1 MRLNSSIKEVKGIG
15 DKTAG
20 LFLKINIETIRDLI
34 SYFPRTYVQFP
45 EIKRPDEVVEGET
58 AAVIGQIRQ
67 TPIVKRVRSMQITV
81 TSIVG
86 MGKRLELVWFRL
98 PYIKNSLHP
107 GENYVF
113 YGKVQHK
120 NGRFVMEQ
128 PAIYT
133 PEKYEAMEH
142 LLLPV
147 YSLPKGLSNQLMLKA
162 ERSVLE
168 EEHLFR
174 DYLPAELREKH
185 QLCEYNYAIK
195 QIHFPDDMETLIEAR
210 KRLVFDELFLFILN
224 LQYQKEKK
232 EKEKNQFSFQ
242 SDDFVEQ
249 LIEKLPYKLTNA
261 QLRALS
267 EVRADMRSDYV
278 MQRLIQGDVGSGKT
292 IIAFLAM
299 ADTAHNGCQSAIM
312 APTEVLARQHYES
325 FQSMC
330 EIFGLDFPVIL
341 ITGSMTAKQK
351 KLAYQEI
358 LDHPDALIIGT
369 HALIQEKVIYQNLA
383 LVITD
388 EQHRFGV
395 KQREIFSEK
404 GTKPHILVMS
414 ATPIP
419 RTLALVLYGD
429 MDLSIMDELP
439 ANRLPIKNCVVGT
452 DYRPQAYRFMKDQ
465 IEKGRQVYIICP
477 MVEEKEEVSLESVV
491 MYSEQLKEIFP
502 AGITIECLHGKM
514 KPKEKNEVMQRF
526 IEGTTDILVSTTVIE
541 VGIDVPNATV
551 MMIENAER
559 FGLAQ
564 LHQLRG
570 RVGRGK
576 EQSYCILM
584 YGKESKE
591 GKERLSILAGSND
604 GFEIAREDL
613 KLRGQG
619 DFFGVMQSG
628 DKLFS
633 LADIY
638 EDAPVLKAANEEA
651 KNYAFDEITMF
662 YKKNRRLVEKL
673 NSYMG
678 NVSL

>member
-1 MRLNSSIKEVKGIG
+1 
-15 DKTAG
+15 
-20 LFLKINIETIRDLI
+20 
-34 SYFPRTYVQFP
+34 
-45 EIKRPDEVVEGET
+45 
-58 AAVIGQIRQ
+58 
-67 TPIVKRVRSMQITV
+67 
-81 TSIVG
+81 
-86 MGKRLELVWFRL
+86 
-98 PYIKNSLHP
+98 
-107 GENYVF
+107 
-113 YGKVQHK
+113 
-120 NGRFVMEQ
+120 
-128 PAIYT
+128 
-133 PEKYEAMEH
+133 
-142 LLLPV
+142 
-147 YSLPKGLSNQLMLKA
+147 
-162 ERSVLE
+162 
-168 EEHLFR
+168 
-174 DYLPAELREKH
+174 
-185 QLCEYNYAIK
+185 
-195 QIHFPDDMETLIEAR
+195 
-210 KRLVFDELFLFILN
+210 
-224 LQYQKEKK
+224 
-232 EKEKNQFSFQ
+232 
-242 SDDFVEQ
+242 
-249 LIEKLPYKLTNA
+249 
-261 QLRALS
+261 
-267 EVRADMRSDYV
+267 
-278 MQRLIQGDVGSGKT
+278 
-292 IIAFLAM
+292 
-299 ADTAHNGCQSAIM
+299 
-312 APTEVLARQHYES
+312 
-325 FQSMC
+325 
-330 EIFGLDFPVIL
+330 
-341 ITGSMTAKQK
+341 
-351 KLAYQEI
+351 
-358 LDHPDALIIGT
+358 
-369 HALIQEKVIYQNLA
+369 
-383 LVITD
+383 
-388 EQHRFGV
+388 
-395 KQREIFSEK
+395 
-404 GTKPHILVMS
+404 
-414 ATPIP
+414 
-419 RTLALVLYGD
+419 
-429 MDLSIMDELP
+429 
-439 ANRLPIKNCVVGT
+439 
-452 DYRPQAYRFMKDQ
+452 
-465 IEKGRQVYIICP
+465 
-477 MVEEKEEVSLESVV
+477 

>member
-1 MRLNSSIKEVKGIG
+1 MRQHLKPVYPLTEGLSAKTIEKAVRQALESLPFFKE
-15 DKTAG
+15 T
-20 LFLKINIETIRDLI
+20 
-34 SYFPRTYVQFP
+34 
-45 EIKRPDEVVEGET
+45 
-58 AAVIGQIRQ
+58 
-67 TPIVKRVRSMQITV
+67 
-81 TSIVG
+81 
-86 MGKRLELVWFRL
+86 L
-98 PYIKNSLHP
+98 P
-107 GENYVF
+107 
-113 YGKVQHK
+113 
-120 NGRFVMEQ
+120 
-128 PAIYT
+128 PAIRS
-133 PEKYEAMEH
+133 KYH
-142 LLLPV
+142 L
-147 YSLPKGLSNQLMLKA
+147 A
-162 ERSVLE
+162 EYHFTLE
-168 EEHLFR
+168 
-174 DYLPAELREKH
+174 
-185 QLCEYNYAIK
+185 
-195 QIHFPDDMETLIEAR
+195 QIHFPENREQMLLAR
-210 KRLVFDELFLFILN
+210 RRLVFDEFYLFILALRQLKQVNERNPQRFQIQKIPLTDQIIAN
-224 LQYQKEKK
+224 LSFSLTGAQKKVWQE
-232 EKEKNQFSFQ
+232 
-242 SDDFVEQ
+242 
-249 LIEKLPYKLTNA
+249 IE
-261 QLRALS
+261 R
-267 EVRADMRSDYV
+267 DMTGDYL
-278 MQRLIQGDVGSGKT
+278 MSRLIQGDVGSGKT
-292 IIAFLAM
+292 ILAFLALFL
-299 ADTAHNGCQSAIM
+299 AAGNGWQGCLM
-312 APTEVLARQHYES
+312 VPTEVLAVQHMEAI
-325 FQSMC
+325 QKQIC
-330 EIFGLDFPVIL
+330 EQKLPFYAELL
-341 ITGSMTAKQK
+341 TGSMTAKQK
-351 KLAYQEI
+351 REACGRIVSGESRI
-358 LDHPDALIIGT
+358 IIGT
-369 HALIQEKVIYQNLA
+369 HAVFQEKIQYKNLA

-395 KQREIFSEK
+395 RQRESLSEK
-404 GTKPHILVMS
+404 GDMPHVMVMS

-419 RTLALVLYGD
+419 RTLAVILYGD
-429 MDLSIMDELP
+429 LDISVVNELP
-439 ANRLPIKNCVVGT
+439 ANRLPVKNCVVDT
-452 DYRPQAYRFMKDQ
+452 SYRPKAYRF
-465 IEKGRQVYIICP
+465 IEKQVKMGHQAYIICP
-477 MVEEKEEVSLESVV
+477 MVEEKEEVALESVV